1 MPSVEERLRYWRTR
15 AQRMQVALEDI
26 STDTVQGPLDDELG
40 LITRM
45 QDVAKGVLGDDPSEF
60 DQLRTKIERMTK
72 ALEQI
77 SSSRCDHFMGFDRE
91 MGWLGCSLGDKC
103 VCVGLCTI
111 ASSALR
117 ETAALASAQ
126 STSMEEGR

>member
-40 LITRM
+40 LIMRM

-60 DQLRTKIERMTK
+60 DQLRAKIERLTK
-72 ALEQI
+72 ALEPFCKHYEPWMERWDDQ
-77 SSSRCDHFMGFDRE
+77 E
-91 MGWLGCSLGDKC
+91 
-103 VCVGLCTI
+103 
-111 ASSALR
+111 ASSTFSRHTFGDIREALAALR
-117 ETAALASAQ
+117 DARSAQ
-126 STSMEEGR
+126 STSREGER